1 MLAVVIAEAVAVVL
15 LGVLVLGL
23 LRSHALILKALH
35 ELGAGLELEREAG
48 TGVTTAT
55 TGGKPG
61 PVPVELEAGVVQ
73 ATRKDSTTAHDI
85 IGTDLDRVEQRVTVT
100 TAGSRTL
107 LAFLTSGCSVC
118 QTFWDEFQGS
128 VDVPGDGDLRII
140 AKGSAEESISSL
152 RTLAGDR
159 DVIQSSGAW
168 VDYDIPG
175 SPYFVYVEGGVV
187 TGEGSASTWPQVRDL
202 MAQGVADNDEARAAA
217 GRSGPGLLV
226 GTEVGSDIGRGERDS
241 LPRMDAELLAAGIG
255 PGDPS
260 LHRSPDTEPVP
271 DADLGLHDHAGH
283 DHEHDHAD
291 HADHAGHDHEHDHQH
306 GHAGHAGHAHD
317 IHDAH
322 DQHRH

>member
-1 MLAVVIAEAVAVVL
+1 MLAIVIAEGVAIAL

-35 ELGAGLELEREAG
+35 ELGAGLELEKDAG

-61 PVPVELEAGVVQ
+61 PVPVELENGVIP

-128 VDVPGDGDLRII
+128 VDVPGDGDLRIV
-140 AKGSAEESISSL
+140 AKGAAEESISTL

-175 SPYFVYVEGGVV
+175 SPYFVYVEGGGV
-187 TGEGSASTWPQVRDL
+187 TGEGSATTWAQVRDL
-202 MAQGVADNDEARAAA
+202 MAQGVADNAEARAAA
-217 GRSGPGLLV
+217 GRTGPGLLV
-226 GTEVGSDIGRGERDS
+226 GADVDSDIGRGERDS

-260 LHRSPDTEPVP
+260 LHRSPDAEPVS
-271 DADLGLHDHAGH
+271 DDGH
-283 DHEHDHAD
+283 DHSH
-291 HADHAGHDHEHDHQH
+291 HEHHH
-306 GHAGHAGHAHD
+306 
-317 IHDAH
+317 
-322 DQHRH
+322 

>member
-1 MLAVVIAEAVAVVL
+1 MLAAVIAEGVAIVL

-61 PVPVELEAGVVQ
+61 PVPVELETGVVQ

-85 IGTDLDRVEQRVTVT
+85 IGTDLDRAEQRVVVT
-100 TAGSRTL
+100 APGTRTL

-118 QTFWDEFQGS
+118 QTFWDEFRGP
-128 VDVPGDGDLRII
+128 VEVPGAGELRII
-140 AKGSAEESISSL
+140 AKGSAEESVSSL
-152 RTLAGDR
+152 RSLAGDR
-159 DVIQSSGAW
+159 DVVQSSGAW

-187 TGEGSASTWPQVRDL
+187 TGEGSATTWAQVRDL
-202 MAQGVADNDEARAAA
+202 MAQGVADTEEARSAA
-217 GRSGPGLLV
+217 GRPGPGLLA
-226 GTEVGSDIGRGERDS
+226 GQDLGRGERDS
-241 LPRMDAELLAAGIG
+241 LPRMDAELLAAGVR

-260 LHRSPDTEPVP
+260 LYREP
-271 DADLGLHDHAGH
+271 DAGDETEH
-283 DHEHDHAD
+283 HEHLH
-291 HADHAGHDHEHDHQH
+291 HHEH
-306 GHAGHAGHAHD
+306 
-317 IHDAH
+317 
-322 DQHRH
+322 